1 MDSCGQK
8 PFFCVVLRDGD
19 RWLVEAEW
27 PDGTIVEVDSFKAHL
42 DALNWVKT
50 QSQAWLQG
58 RGDTTSGEYRAI
70 ADEADVPLFV
80 EHCEAV
86 AAEIDVKLRW
96 LGEQAR
102 RGLSVWSDALAVRHV
117 MPEVA
122 CEPSVVGS
130 L

>member
-58 RGDTTSGEYRAI
+58 RGDATSDDYRVRRI
-70 ADEADVPLFV
+70 AYAYTRFGAQE
-80 EHCEAV
+80 
-86 AAEIDVKLRW
+86 
-96 LGEQAR
+96 
-102 RGLSVWSDALAVRHV
+102 SNDA
-117 MPEVA
+117 PT
-122 CEPSVVGS
+122 S
-130 L
+130 LTEWFTA